1 MYYLS
6 SPIHRHGPYK
16 EYLQWMHQSS
26 RLFLKPTYT
35 EEHIMELPDSND
47 NNDIIDEYD
56 DVTQQDTQP

>member
-1 MYYLS
+1 
-6 SPIHRHGPYK
+6 
-16 EYLQWMHQSS
+16 MHQSS